1 VARVYFNAH
10 LEAGQAYR
18 LSDEAARHVQVLRMQ
33 PGMHLDV
40 FNGLGGYFDAT
51 IEVMDKQGV
60 SVKVLSFHTAD
71 HAVRCHTHLVIGMP
85 ANERMDWLVEKATE
99 LGVSH
104 ITPLHTQHTV
114 LRLSGERALK
124 RQQHW
129 QGIAHAACA
138 QSGRNRVPQIDAPMS
153 LSDWIHGL
161 PETAAHP
168 RVMLSFQAGAFDWRD
183 WWSTPPAQLTLLSGP
198 EGGLSPEEETLAQ
211 SKGFV
216 PVLLGPRVMRAE
228 TAPLAVLEIAA
239 TYAPYASIILI
250 TLQQFLTESKEIR
263 MGDTIIFQNNSC
275 IYLPKKPTYCPA
287 NTKATALIDFTIKA
301 LDLTRPINLFSD
313 EIASGSNSLYFAG
326 ALQVGTV
333 TSYKNP

>member
-1 VARVYFNAH
+1 VSS
-10 LEAGQAYR
+10 R
-18 LSDEAARHVQVLRMQ
+18 LPRIHCAVPLSLGAVLPLPDESARHVQVLRLQ
-33 PGMHLDV
+33 PDDSISL
-40 FNGLGGYFDAT
+40 FNGAGGCYTARVT
-51 IEVMDKQGV
+51 HMGKH
-60 SVKVLSFHTAD
+60 SVTVQVLAHDPQEREAACRV
-71 HAVRCHTHLVIGMP
+71 HMALGMP

-161 PETAAHP
+161 SGTASHP
-168 RVMLSFQAGAFDWRD
+168 RVMLSFQTAAFDWRD

-198 EGGLSPEEETLAQ
+198 EGGLSPEEEALAQ

-216 PVLLGPRVMRAE
+216 PVQLGPRVMRAE
-228 TAPLAVLEIAA
+228 TAPLAVLAQ
-239 TYAPYASIILI
+239 L
-250 TLQQFLTESKEIR
+250 L
-263 MGDTIIFQNNSC
+263 
-275 IYLPKKPTYCPA
+275 
-287 NTKATALIDFTIKA
+287 
-301 LDLTRPINLFSD
+301 
-313 EIASGSNSLYFAG
+313 
-326 ALQVGTV
+326 
-333 TSYKNP
+333 

>member
-1 VARVYFNAH
+1 VSS
-10 LEAGQAYR
+10 R
-18 LSDEAARHVQVLRMQ
+18 LPRIYCAVPLTPGAVLTLPDESARHVQVLRLQ
-33 PGMHLDV
+33 PDDSISL
-40 FNGLGGYFDAT
+40 FNGAGGCYAARVT
-51 IEVMDKQGV
+51 HMGKHSVTVQVV
-60 SVKVLSFHTAD
+60 SHDPQEREAACRVHMAL
-71 HAVRCHTHLVIGMP
+71 GMP

-228 TAPLAVLEIAA
+228 TAPLAVLAQ
-239 TYAPYASIILI
+239 L
-250 TLQQFLTESKEIR
+250 L
-263 MGDTIIFQNNSC
+263 
-275 IYLPKKPTYCPA
+275 
-287 NTKATALIDFTIKA
+287 
-301 LDLTRPINLFSD
+301 
-313 EIASGSNSLYFAG
+313 
-326 ALQVGTV
+326 
-333 TSYKNP
+333 